1 MSSLNFNQKSPQS
14 TLIRALTILLGVLG
28 LAVIYVFQRDLF
40 YSGFSDMGGGT
51 VKVENFDTTRF
62 MWHKFIRLLLN
73 DTFSLFII
81 FGIFMRKDFM
91 QFGFRLLL
99 IEVFI
104 ILPIYLSLSI
114 FAYEY
119 TRFFLQHIH
128 RLIVNPVLMML
139 LIPAFFYQ
147 QHKENKV
154 EAL

>member
-1 MSSLNFNQKSPQS
+1 MSILNIKQKSPLS
-14 TLIRALTILLGVLG
+14 TLIRALAIFSGISG

-40 YSGFSDMGGGT
+40 YSGFSDMGAGT
-51 VKVENFDTTRF
+51 VKVENFDTARF
-62 MWHKFIRLLLN
+62 MWHKFVRLLLN

-81 FGIFMRKDFM
+81 FGVFMRKDFM

-99 IEVFI
+99 VEVFI

-147 QHKENKV
+147 QHKESK
-154 EAL
+154 

>member
-1 MSSLNFNQKSPQS
+1 MLNINKKSPQS
-14 TLIRALTILLGVLG
+14 TLIRALAILLGVLG

-40 YSGFSDMGGGT
+40 YSGFSDMGAGT
-51 VKVENFDTTRF
+51 VKVENFDTSRF
-62 MWHKFIRLLLN
+62 MWHKFVRLLLN

>member
-1 MSSLNFNQKSPQS
+1 M
-14 TLIRALTILLGVLG
+14 TILIGVLG
-28 LAVIYVFQRDLF
+28 LAVIYIFQRDLF
-40 YSGFSDMGGGT
+40 YSGFSDAGAST
-51 VKVENFDTTRF
+51 VKVPDFDATRF
-62 MWHKFIRLLLN
+62 IWHKFTRLLLN

-81 FGIFMRKDFM
+81 FGIFLRKDFI
-91 QFGFRLLL
+91 QFGFKLLL

-114 FAYEY
+114 YMYEY

-147 QHKENKV
+147 QHKETQ
-154 EAL
+154 